1 MFLRVLDYYTGILFL
16 TTNRSGALD
25 EAFKS
30 RIHYKIYYPPLT
42 KDQTLDI
49 WKLNIQRL
57 RHINE
62 QSEEKRPLEI
72 FDSTV
77 LNFAELQFDDSNRR
91 GTGQWNGRQIRNA
104 FQVARSLAYY
114 DALTEADRME
124 DIGSNE
130 PVRPAVLDVKYFR
143 MMHEITE
150 SFDHYMLEVF
160 SGLNDRDLALEME
173 HRADHW
179 TSDRW
184 YRSVQARE
192 DHDDQYND
200 YNGRSPFDIGSRQDS
215 AGRPRS
221 TSHQGSRP
229 SLAVPGTSQR
239 YPPSSLAPPLSGG
252 YDETSMDD
260 KGSGLLQPT
269 SPKPGQRRP
278 SQPSEEP
285 TIEFRRTLPS
295 EGEYTFQSSNTGPR
309 FGRSFGPPESRP
321 FGRSG
326 GTYSFERDA
335 RSQREFDANQGY
347 RMERNEHGKRER
359 S

>member
-1 MFLRVLDYYTGILFL
+1 VFLRVLDYYAGILFL

-30 RIHYKIYYPPLT
+30 RIHYKIYYPPLS
-42 KDQTLDI
+42 KDQTIDI

-72 FDSTV
+72 PDSTV
-77 LNFAELQFDDSNRR
+77 LNFADLQFDESNRR

-114 DALTEADRME
+114 DALTEAE
-124 DIGSNE
+124 PNE
-130 PVRPAVLDVKYFR
+130 PARPAVLDVKYFR

-160 SGLNDRDLALEME
+160 SGMNDKDLALEME

-179 TSDRW
+179 TSDPW
-184 YRSVQARE
+184 SRSVPARE
-192 DHDDQYND
+192 DRDDRFNG

-215 AGRPRS
+215 AGRSRS
-221 TSHQGSRP
+221 TSHQGSGP
-229 SLAVPGTSQR
+229 FLSVPGTSQR
-239 YPPSSLAPPLSGG
+239 YQPRSPAAAFNTA
-252 YDETSMDD
+252 YDEIGMDD
-260 KGSGLLQPT
+260 MDSGLGLQPT
-269 SPKPGQRRP
+269 SPKPGQRLP
-278 SQPSEEP
+278 SQPSGG
-285 TIEFRRTLPS
+285 TMF
-295 EGEYTFQSSNTGPR
+295 EGEYRFQGSNMGSMLAP
-309 FGRSFGPPESRP
+309 SFGPSGFRP
-321 FGRSG
+321 FGKAG
-326 GTYSFERDA
+326 GAYGFGRDA
-335 RSQREFDANQGY
+335 RRQSEFEAEQGY
-347 RMERNEHGKRER
+347 RIERNEHGKRER

>member
-1 MFLRVLDYYTGILFL
+1 M
-16 TTNRSGALD
+16 
-25 EAFKS
+25 
-30 RIHYKIYYPPLT
+30 
-42 KDQTLDI
+42 DI

-72 FDSTV
+72 PDSTV

-91 GTGQWNGRQIRNA
+91 GTGLWNGRQIRNA

-114 DALTEADRME
+114 DALTEAQAQPK
-124 DIGSNE
+124 E
-130 PVRPAVLDVKYFR
+130 PAPPAVLDVKYFR

-160 SGLNDRDLALEME
+160 SGMNDKDLALEME

-184 YRSVQARE
+184 SRSVPARE
-192 DHDDQYND
+192 GRDDRYNGH
-200 YNGRSPFDIGSRQDS
+200 NGRSPFDIGSRQDS

-229 SLAVPGTSQR
+229 SLPVPGSSQR
-239 YPPSSLAPPLSGG
+239 YQPRSPAAAFNTP
-252 YDETSMDD
+252 YDEIGVDD
-260 KGSGLLQPT
+260 TDSGLGLQPT
-269 SPKPGQRRP
+269 SPKPGQRLP
-278 SQPSEEP
+278 SQPP
-285 TIEFRRTLPS
+285 GTMF
-295 EGEYTFQSSNTGPR
+295 EGEYRFQGSKIGSMSAP
-309 FGRSFGPPESRP
+309 SFGPPGFRP
-321 FGRSG
+321 FGEGSG
-326 GTYSFERDA
+326 YFGRDA
-335 RSQREFDANQGY
+335 RRESEFEAEQGY
-347 RMERNEHGKRER
+347 RIDRNEHGKRER

>member
-1 MFLRVLDYYTGILFL
+1 MKWLICIVFLRVLDYYTGILFL

-30 RIHYKIYYPPLT
+30 RIHYKIYYPRLT
-42 KDQTLDI
+42 KDQTLNI

-72 FDSTV
+72 VDARV
-77 LNFAELQFDDSNRR
+77 LDFAELQFDDSDRR

-114 DALTEADRME
+114 DALTEADQIK
-124 DIGSNE
+124 DSGSNE
-130 PVRPAVLDVKYFR
+130 PARPAVLDVKYFS

-160 SGLNDRDLALEME
+160 SGMNDGDLALEME
-173 HRADHW
+173 HRADHVKAN
-179 TSDRW
+179 RY
-184 YRSVQARE
+184 YRPVQARE
-192 DHDDQYND
+192 DHDDRYNG

-221 TSHQGSRP
+221 TSYQGSRP
-229 SLAVPGTSQR
+229 SLSVPGTSQR
-239 YPPSSLAPPLSGG
+239 YPPSSLAAPLSAGC
-252 YDETSMDD
+252 DETSMDD
-260 KGSGLLQPT
+260 KGSGLFRQT
-269 SPKPGQRRP
+269 SPKLGQRPP
-278 SQPSEEP
+278 SQPSEG
-285 TIEFRRTLPS
+285 TMF
-295 EGEYTFQSSNTGPR
+295 EGGYTFQGSNIGARFASSSG
-309 FGRSFGPPESRP
+309 P
-321 FGRSG
+321 FGRGG
-326 GTYSFERDA
+326 GTYSFGRDV
-335 RSQREFDANQGY
+335 RRQSEFEADQGY
-347 RMERNEHGKRER
+347 RMDRNEHGKRER